1 MVDLATDI
9 KYLKGVGPKRA
20 KLMNRLGIG
29 NVYELLRHFPKRYMD
44 RTQITPIGRTT
55 VGENATV
62 LAKVQTAGSRDTRKR
77 RKIFTLLVADES
89 GMLECVWFG
98 QPWLSKTF
106 RRDDWVLLSGKVDF
120 YRGRTMTHPDFEII
134 SEKEEEELL
143 NTGRIVPVYPLTEG
157 LNQRTVRRLVKT
169 ALDLCLEQ
177 LPDTLTER
185 SKGERELLR
194 LRQAVANIHFPES
207 YSLKDLARK
216 TLVYEEFF
224 YLQILLALRRSKF
237 KKNPGI
243 AFTAQDQLPRQLL
256 ANLGITLTNA
266 QKRCLDEIS
275 GDMSKSEP
283 MNRLL
288 QGEVGSGK
296 TLIATCAALMAI
308 TDGYQSAI
316 MAPTEILANQ
326 HYRRISSLLDPIGLS
341 VALLIGG
348 QRMKERDRI
357 LEQLKAGE
365 IDLIIGTHALIE
377 ETVQFRSLGL
387 VIVDEQHRFGV
398 MQRAALRKKGV
409 FPDFLVMTA
418 TPIPRTLS
426 LTLYGDLDI
435 SVLDEL
441 PHGKR
446 DVVTRL
452 TTDAKREKVY
462 GFVREKLRG
471 GSQAFVVYPLVEE
484 SEKLELKAAKEMY
497 NQLRTIFPEYEV
509 GLIHGRIGS
518 DEKESVMRGFRSGHL
533 QILVSTTVIEVGVD
547 VPNADIMLIEH
558 AERYGLAQLHQLRG
572 RIGRGGT
579 RAYCILI
586 PSASAGDDAR
596 ERLRALEETD
606 DGFRISEVDLK
617 LRGPGEIYGTRQHGL
632 PELKIA
638 DLIEDQHLLKQA
650 REDAFDVVASDPS
663 LSHPDNSVIASN
675 LRRRKLD
682 WIELASVG

>member
-20 KLMNRLGIG
+20 QLMNRLGIR
-29 NVYELLRHFPKRYMD
+29 NVYELLRHFPKRYLD
-44 RTQITPIGRTT
+44 RTQITPIGRTK

-62 LAKVQTAGSRDTRKR
+62 LARVQQSGSRDTRKR
-77 RKIFTLLVADES
+77 RKIFTVLVADET

-98 QPWLSKTF
+98 QPWLNKTF
-106 RRDDWVLLSGKVDF
+106 RKGDWVLLSGKVDF
-120 YRGRTMTHPDFEII
+120 YRGRSMPHPDFEII

-157 LNQRTVRRLVKT
+157 LTQRMVRRLVKT
-169 ALDLCLEQ
+169 GLDRCLDQ
-177 LPDTLTER
+177 LPETLTD
-185 SKGERELLR
+185 SSREKRGLLP
-194 LRQAVANIHFPES
+194 LKEAVKNIHFPES
-207 YSLKDLARK
+207 YSLRDLARS

-224 YLQILLALRRSKF
+224 YLQILLALRRSRF

-243 AFTAQDQLPRQLL
+243 AFTVKDELPRQLL
-256 ANLGITLTNA
+256 ENLGITLTPA
-266 QKRCLDEIS
+266 QKRCLEEIS
-275 GDMSKSEP
+275 RDMAKPEP

-296 TLIATCAALMAI
+296 TLVATCAALMAI
-308 TDGYQSAI
+308 ADGYQSTI

-326 HYRRISSLLDPIGLS
+326 HYRRISSFLTPIGVS

-348 QRMKERDRI
+348 QKKKERDQI
-357 LEQLKAGE
+357 LMQLERGE
-365 IDLIIGTHALIE
+365 IDLVVGTHALIE
-377 ETVQFRSLGL
+377 EAVQFRSLGL
-387 VIVDEQHRFGV
+387 VVVDEQHRFGV
-398 MQRAALRKKGV
+398 MQRAALRKKGL

-435 SVLDEL
+435 SVVDEL

-452 TTDAKREKVY
+452 TAESKRDRVY
-462 GFVREKLRG
+462 EFVREKLRS
-471 GSQAFVVYPLVEE
+471 GSQAFVIYPLVEE
-484 SEKLELKAAKEMY
+484 SEKMELKAATEMY
-497 NQLRTIFPEYEV
+497 DQLTAIFPEYEV

-518 DEKESVMRGFRSGHL
+518 DEKEAVMGKFRDGHL
-533 QILVSTTVIEVGVD
+533 HILVSTTVIEVGVD

-572 RIGRGGT
+572 RIGRSGT
-579 RAYCILI
+579 RAYCVLI
-586 PSASAGDDAR
+586 PSEPASDDAIR
-596 ERLRALEETD
+596 RLRALEETD
-606 DGFRISEVDLK
+606 DGFHISEVDLK
-617 LRGPGEIYGTRQHGL
+617 LRGPGEIYGTKQHGL

-638 DLIEDQHLLKQA
+638 DLVEDQPLLQLA
-650 REDAFDVVASDPS
+650 RDDAFEVIAGDPS
-663 LSHPDNSVIASN
+663 LSNPDNSVIASN
-675 LRRRKLD
+675 LRRRRLE